1 MAATLGGR
9 ATVTVDIPVC
19 AVLIALYLVGAVI
32 HMATFQL
39 NLRRNYKFIPSLAT
53 FVYCMI
59 RVNACIMR
67 IAYAT
72 RQQNVD
78 LAIVAQ
84 VFVAAGVVVLF
95 ILNLLFAQ
103 RLLRGMHPAVGWSR
117 PVGIAF
123 KALYAVFFATFVLV
137 ITFTV
142 LSFFTTDPDD
152 RNAYRKVQLYGGSFM
167 TFITV
172 MPLAIVAYI
181 VAVPRRPDAEEPFG
195 SGSWRT
201 KILVVAGSAA
211 ILAFG
216 AGFRLGTSAMPPRMI
231 NNPAWYHHKA
241 CFYVVNFGIELFV
254 AYLWAAVRIDR
265 LFYVPDGSSK
275 VRTYKASTDP
285 SGDTPGSVHGEQREK
300 TTATDSNEDIATDSA
315 HSEQPQQDAAV
326 SAV

>member
-1 MAATLGGR
+1 
-9 ATVTVDIPVC
+9 
-19 AVLIALYLVGAVI
+19 
-32 HMATFQL
+32 
-39 NLRRNYKFIPSLAT
+39 
-53 FVYCMI
+53 MI

-78 LAIVAQ
+78 LAIVSQ

-95 ILNLLFAQ
+95 IVNLLFAQ

-117 PVGIAF
+117 PVAIAF
-123 KALYAVFFATFVLV
+123 KAFYAVLFATFVV
-137 ITFTV
+137 IITLTV
-142 LSFFTTDPDD
+142 LGFFTTDPDD
-152 RNAYRKVQLYGGSFM
+152 RNTYRKVQLYGGSFM

-181 VAVPRRPDAEEPFG
+181 VAIPRKPDAEEPFG

-201 KILVVAGSAA
+201 KILVVVGSAA

-231 NNPAWYHHKA
+231 SDPAWYHHKA

-275 VRTYKASTDP
+275 VRTYKASTDL
-285 SGDTPGSVHGEQREK
+285 SGDTSGRVHGEQLEK
-300 TTATDSNEDIATDSA
+300 TKSAMDSNDDMATGSGY
-315 HSEQPQQDAAV
+315 SGQPQNNASV